1 MIGGNTMIKNRI
13 AITTEEAAEMLGLSM
28 TTMYE
33 LVHAEGFPSMRIGKK
48 ILISVEG
55 LQNWLNERSG
65 TGAKKQV
72 VKNDKKWRNANDIP
86 DRWHTSSHMLVS
98 CIVFSPDHGV
108 GSGSWVVQSKSWLFD
123 GNPANVTHWMPF
135 PDPPKEVSPDA

>member
-1 MIGGNTMIKNRI
+1 MFENRI
-13 AITTEEAAEMLGLSM
+13 TISTKEAAQMLGVSL

-33 LVHAEGFPSMRIGKK
+33 LVHIEGFPSILVGKK
-48 ILISVEG
+48 ILINVEG
-55 LQNWLNERSG
+55 LRNWVNERSG

-86 DRWHTSSHMLVS
+86 DWWHTSSHMLVS

-108 GSGSWVVQSKSWLFD
+108 GYGHWVVRSKSWLFG

-135 PDPPKEVSPDA
+135 PDPPKEVPTDA